1 MLAAFARKRQNRLAS
16 KPDRPCLGS
25 PALCGQNPHW
35 PFALVKTVGEIM
47 KRATL
52 DTETHN
58 FALEAA
64 IERPLFLRSSI
75 ALIFINAIILGVLT
89 YRFDLPE
96 GLVVSLDIIDHAITY
111 IFAVEIF
118 LKLIVYRMQFFRSG
132 WNWFDFIVVGVS
144 LIPGG
149 SAFSVL
155 RALRVLR
162 VLRLLHIIPMMR
174 RITEALM
181 KALPGMGAIFA
192 VLALITYVAAVM
204 ATNMFG
210 HTDNEE
216 VVLLFGD
223 LPSSAYSLFQV
234 MTMDGW
240 RFEVVQKV
248 IDDGNP
254 YAWIFFLIFIF
265 IASFAILNLFIALIV
280 DSLAAEQ
287 QAILEEGLEDIEGDL
302 EEELE
307 TAEKDRSAI
316 LKAIQDMQSEIASLR
331 AVIESRK

>member
-1 MLAAFARKRQNRLAS
+1 
-16 KPDRPCLGS
+16 
-25 PALCGQNPHW
+25 
-35 PFALVKTVGEIM
+35 M

-52 DTETHN
+52 DTLTYN
-58 FALEAA
+58 SSLERA
-64 IERPLFLRSSI
+64 IERPWFLRTIIS
-75 ALIFINAIILGVLT
+75 LIIINAVILGVLT
-89 YRFDLPE
+89 YHETLPW
-96 GLVVSLDIIDHAITY
+96 GLVYALEIIDQAITY

-118 LKLIVYRMQFFRSG
+118 LKLLVYRLQFFKSG
-132 WNWFDFIVVGVS
+132 WNWFDFIVVGVA

-149 SAFSVL
+149 SGFGVL
-155 RALRVLR
+155 RAMRVLR
-162 VLRLLHIIPMMR
+162 ILRLLHVVPIMR

-204 ATNMFG
+204 ATDMFG
-210 HTDNEE
+210 DTENEE
-216 VVLLFGD
+216 VALLFGD

-254 YAWIFFLIFIF
+254 FAWLFFLVFIF

-287 QAILEEGLEDIEGDL
+287 QAILEEGLDVLEEDIED
-302 EEELE
+302 ELL
-307 TAEKDRSAI
+307 TAEKGRVAV
-316 LKAIQDMQSEIASLR
+316 LEALQDMRAEIAALR
-331 AVIESRK
+331 ASVEAKTK

>member
-1 MLAAFARKRQNRLAS
+1 M
-16 KPDRPCLGS
+16 
-25 PALCGQNPHW
+25 
-35 PFALVKTVGEIM
+35 T
-47 KRATL
+47 RATL
-52 DTETHN
+52 DIETHN
-58 FALEAA
+58 SPLERM
-64 IERPLFLRSSI
+64 IERPWFRHMVI
-75 ALIFINAIILGVLT
+75 TLIIVNAVILGVLT
-89 YRFDLPE
+89 YRETLPPA
-96 GLVVSLDIIDHAITY
+96 LVLSLDATDQAITY
-111 IFAVEIF
+111 IFAVEIL
-118 LKLIVYRMQFFRSG
+118 LKLFVYRFQFFRSG
-132 WNWFDFIVVGVS
+132 WNWFDFVVVGVS
-144 LIPGG
+144 LVPG
-149 SAFSVL
+149 SAAFGVL

-162 VLRLLHIIPMMR
+162 VLRLLHVVPMMR

-204 ATNMFG
+204 ATNMYG

-216 VVLLFGD
+216 VTELFGD
-223 LPSSAYSLFQV
+223 LPRSAYSLFQV

-254 YAWIFFLIFIF
+254 HAWMFFLIFIF

-287 QAILEEGLEDIEGDL
+287 QAIIEEGLDDI

-307 TAEKDRSAI
+307 GELMTAEKGREAI
-316 LKAIQDMQSEIASLR
+316 VAAIQEMRSEIASLR
-331 AVIESRK
+331 AAVEARPK